1 MQFTDREGR
10 APGVGTYNRHALIAF
25 RYLTET
31 PRPKLTPTGLS
42 ASGAAMKPE
51 NASIRRVLSLGP
63 FRIDGLPGLIM
74 DRYGDAISV
83 QLNTAGMDKLREP
96 LFEAMDRLAD
106 VNTLVL
112 RGDTRN
118 ENTKDWPRGGNPARR
133 WH

>member
-1 MQFTDREGR
+1 
-10 APGVGTYNRHALIAF
+10 
-25 RYLTET
+25 
-31 PRPKLTPTGLS
+31 
-42 ASGAAMKPE
+42 
-51 NASIRRVLSLGP
+51 
-63 FRIDGLPGLIM
+63 M

-118 ENTKDWPRGGNPARR
+118 ENTKD
-133 WH
+133 